1 MQGNIFSLMLQIDLG
16 DSKALRELQ
25 SPLCFLGTL
34 LYESGWRKRTETQ
47 DKTGHLWVPADCEL
61 SSSHKASQSGADIIH
76 KPPLRKQ
83 KKKEFLGR
91 EQCGKRARGIT
102 WGKMKQE
109 SLLVSLLYQF
119 LGISTSENK
128 YMEIVR
134 GIGGSPGT

>member
-25 SPLCFLGTL
+25 SPLYFVGTL

-47 DKTGHLWVPADCEL
+47 DKAGQLWVPADCEL
-61 SSSHKASQSGADIIH
+61 SSSHQASQSGAEEIH

-83 KKKEFLGR
+83 KRKEFLGR
-91 EQCGKRARGIT
+91 EQCGQRAMGIT

-109 SLLVSLLYQF
+109 SLLLFLCSISSLAF
-119 LGISTSENK
+119 LLLRTSTW
-128 YMEIVR
+128 R
-134 GIGGSPGT
+134 